1 MTHILD
7 VLPPA
12 AQPGATAPFTRWVA
26 GRSPEHR
33 LTNQRCCPPPPS
45 RRPPPQV
52 AMKIGRGDWSPRSSG
67 VEPKKDW
74 KLACSGHNWAAWRC
88 DQ

>member
-1 MTHILD
+1 
-7 VLPPA
+7 
-12 AQPGATAPFTRWVA
+12 
-26 GRSPEHR
+26 
-33 LTNQRCCPPPPS
+33 
-45 RRPPPQV
+45 
-52 AMKIGRGDWSPRSSG
+52 MKIGRGDWSPRSSG